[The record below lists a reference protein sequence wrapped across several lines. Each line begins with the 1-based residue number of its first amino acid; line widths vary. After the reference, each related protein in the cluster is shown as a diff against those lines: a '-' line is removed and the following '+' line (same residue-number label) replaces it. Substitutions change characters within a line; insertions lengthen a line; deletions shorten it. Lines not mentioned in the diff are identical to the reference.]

1 MNKGQK
7 LTFAGKSIILWPN
20 SGTIQALMLSLL
32 LGIGFSCG
40 TSKKLGKDSNLS
52 STELLVRRLETK
64 QIKAKTFDGRA
75 KIDFRSTDMSASATI
90 RIRMQK
96 DSSIWVTLSKLGFEV
111 GRAFI
116 TSDSVHILDRINN
129 EYTVYAL
136 DYLSKEY
143 QLPGNLLLIQQV
155 ILGNPFF
162 LSRNF
167 TSTSAGDRYLLNDSG
182 SGKEIKMS
190 IETNALRL
198 RNFQYLEPS
207 ASRSLNLDLEEYNA
221 ANDKQDFSYLRK
233 FVVDSRETGK
243 VEVNI
248 QFTQV
253 ELNVPISMP
262 FDVPQRFKRVK

>member
-1 MNKGQK
+1 MD
-7 LTFAGKSIILWPN
+7 LGKYGHSIK
-20 SGTIQALMLSLL
+20 ALL
-32 LGIGFSCG
+32 LLLVLVFGFACG
-40 TSKKLGKDSNLS
+40 TSKKLGADANLS
-52 STELLVRRLETK
+52 STELLVRRIETK
-64 QIKAKTFDGRA
+64 QIKAKTFDARA
-75 KIDFRSTDMSASATI
+75 KIDFRSTDMSASAMV

-96 DSSIWVTLSKLGFEV
+96 DSSVWVTLSKLGFEIA
-111 GRAFI
+111 RALI
-116 TSDSVHILDRINN
+116 TRDSIQILDRINN
-129 EYTVYAL
+129 EYAVYGL

-162 LSRNF
+162 LSRKF
-167 TSTSAGDRYLLNDSG
+167 TSTSVGDRYILSDSG

-190 IETNALRL
+190 IETNGLRL
-198 RNFQYLEPS
+198 RNLQYLEPGS
-207 ASRSLNLDLEEYNA
+207 TRNLSLDLEEYNA

-262 FDVPQRFKRVK
+262 FDVPQRFTRVK

>member
-1 MNKGQK
+1 
-7 LTFAGKSIILWPN
+7 
-20 SGTIQALMLSLL
+20 
-32 LGIGFSCG
+32 
-40 TSKKLGKDSNLS
+40 
-52 STELLVRRLETK
+52 
-64 QIKAKTFDGRA
+64 
-75 KIDFRSTDMSASATI
+75 
-90 RIRMQK
+90 MQK

-111 GRAFI
+111 GRALI
-116 TSDSVHILDRINN
+116 TSDSVRILDRINN

-136 DYLSKEY
+136 DYLSKQY

-198 RNFQYLEPS
+198 RNFQFLEPG